1 MPTSRSVFILVF
13 VLLAGGL
20 EVSAQ
25 SSPLQFVAIAPC
37 RVVDT
42 RNTGMPIQGGTSQ
55 DFAVQG
61 TCGVPANAAAYSLNV
76 TVVPRGGLNYLT
88 VWPAG
93 QTRPVVSLLNSVDG
107 RVKANAAIVGAGS
120 SGGGAVSVYATDT
133 TDVVLDID
141 GYFTV
146 SNSSSLA
153 FYPVAPCRISDTRNG
168 QFLQGGQE
176 ADFAVSGLC
185 NIPMSA
191 AGYSLNFTAIPRT
204 GVLNYLSVWP
214 TGQPQPTVSTLNST
228 TGEVVA
234 NAALVGAGSGGEVS
248 VYPTDDTDL
257 VIDINGYYAPPSS
270 APGGL
275 SLYTLTP
282 CRILDTRP
290 NGQFSGTVAVNDQA
304 NSCGLPSLA
313 QAVVV
318 NATVLPLGPL
328 GFLTLWPN
336 GQSQPLASTL
346 NAFDGAIT
354 SNMAVVP
361 TSNGFTNAYA
371 SDPTQLL
378 EDLSGYFALPS
389 AMGGNYVFTFNGYK
403 NGTPVVMAGSF
414 VADGQGNITSG
425 VLDYN
430 DGSGEQ
436 PVNNPAPQTIGVG
449 SVYSVD
455 GSGLGTMTV
464 VTNLSTYKFSVV
476 INSDGSGK
484 LIQSDPGNQQAFGSG
499 VLKSQSPTAWT
510 LCGSH
515 IALGLFG
522 FDSSLARYAGAGEFQ
537 FDPNTCVDAENGM
550 MDIDDN
556 GQASQALF
564 TGAFNQYD
572 QNTGRGVAGMTFQP
586 GGRHFYAF
594 YLISSADHKQNE
606 LVLVSTDPTSQ
617 PAALTLWSAPQQ
629 ATPALGWD
637 NSYLAGTT
645 VAGLNAFDTNGAVD
659 VTAGLFI
666 GKGTAGNNCQGNQYD
681 PATFTYD
688 ENQGGS
694 LSQQQSSTGTYC
706 VNKTTGRVNLL
717 TFSGQFGKFPPVFY
731 MVKGGRA
738 FVVGTDPAVTS
749 GSIEQ
754 QVDSPFNNGSI
765 RGSYAGGTVAP
776 ITSAVTNAASWLF
789 ADGGGNMN
797 GSGNSSGPGGPQQE
811 KFNYAYT
818 VDSTGRAVVQQ
829 SGSTVG
835 IILVVSP
842 QKFVMLPTTDPNPA
856 LSVFSAVGAD

>member
-1 MPTSRSVFILVF
+1 MEIVRRTCFPILVF

-389 AMGGNYVFTFNGYK
+389 AMGGNYTFDVNGF
-403 NGTPVVMAGSF
+403 NSEGPVMLVGSF
-414 VADGQGNITSG
+414 VADGAGNIIG
-425 VLDYN
+425 VLDLNSAGGHPTLNVNFRGTYSIQNNGLGTLSMTPTLNKTMNFSVAISSTGDGRLILNNETNSYLPNTWATGAIRRQHPADLSLQQIAGNFASGFSGIDSSLNRFAGAGVYQISSLGNLMNSFVDTN
-430 DGSGEQ
+430 DNGTLANNVPTGGTLLTLDSTSGRGTAKLVTGGLTTNWVYYVTSASELTFLSAD
-436 PVNNPAPQTIGVG
+436 PVSGGANLVQQTMLRQNSASFDNSSLNGV
-449 SVYSVD
+449 SVFRT
-455 GSGLGTMTV
+455 SGLGQGQDKAKRRAPGTGVPDV
-464 VTNLSTYKFSVV
+464 V
-476 INSDGSGK
+476 
-484 LIQSDPGNQQAFGSG
+484 
-499 VLKSQSPTAWT
+499 
-510 LCGSH
+510 
-515 IALGLFG
+515 LGL
-522 FDSSLARYAGAGEFQ
+522 
-537 FDPNTCVDAENGM
+537 
-550 MDIDDN
+550 
-556 GQASQALF
+556 
-564 TGAFNQYD
+564 
-572 QNTGRGVAGMTFQP
+572 
-586 GGRHFYAF
+586 
-594 YLISSADHKQNE
+594 
-606 LVLVSTDPTSQ
+606 
-617 PAALTLWSAPQQ
+617 LT
-629 ATPALGWD
+629 
-637 NSYLAGTT
+637 
-645 VAGLNAFDTNGAVD
+645 TNGD
-659 VTAGLFI
+659 
-666 GKGTAGNNCQGNQYD
+666 GTGSIS
-681 PATFTYD
+681 YD
-688 ENQGGS
+688 ENNGGT
-694 LSQQQSSTGTYC
+694 LSQQQTGSVAYS
-706 VNKTTGRVNLL
+706 VASNGRVTL
-717 TFSGQFGKFPPVFY
+717 TSFGTITPPVFY
-731 MVKGGRA
+731 LVSKDQAFTVGQDASVAAGYFLEQFGGPFSNTSA
-738 FVVGTDPAVTS
+738 LGNYWGGSFMPVTAGVTDSVTWVLSDGNGNLSGTTNQSGPSGVGTQPINATY
-749 GSIEQ
+749 
-754 QVDSPFNNGSI
+754 QVD
-765 RGSYAGGTVAP
+765 A
-776 ITSAVTNAASWLF
+776 
-789 ADGGGNMN
+789 
-797 GSGNSSGPGGPQQE
+797 
-811 KFNYAYT
+811 
-818 VDSTGRAVVQQ
+818 TGRAVISE
-829 SGSTVG
+829 SGSPTT
-835 IILVVSP
+835 ILYVISP
-842 QKFVMLPTTDPNPA
+842 TKVALLPTADPNPSF
-856 LSVFSAVGAD
+856 SVLGSTD